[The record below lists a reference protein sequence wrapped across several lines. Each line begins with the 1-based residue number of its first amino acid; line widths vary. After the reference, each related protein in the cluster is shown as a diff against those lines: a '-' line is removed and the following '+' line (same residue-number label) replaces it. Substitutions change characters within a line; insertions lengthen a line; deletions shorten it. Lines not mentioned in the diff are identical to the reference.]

1 VMVALTVFWIWP
13 SLLVL
18 SLLLAPPAVV
28 FFGWGPNRRW
38 LLDRKESEIRGAIR
52 FGSSVGKWI
61 VGVSG
66 VGFALCFTLVISGY
80 TGLEGAGDH
89 YCEASYIAADAMSA
103 GLEFLRPFALM
114 AMLGFAVMFMPEL
127 SRLYCWLMSDLNQS
141 DATKIKAQ
149 RVLFGVQMFLMIF
162 ALWGIALM
170 LFYLSYSYELTQKG
184 VYRDM
189 KRISDHC
196 AERI

>member
-1 VMVALTVFWIWP
+1 
-13 SLLVL
+13 
-18 SLLLAPPAVV
+18 
-28 FFGWGPNRRW
+28 
-38 LLDRKESEIRGAIR
+38 
-52 FGSSVGKWI
+52 
-61 VGVSG
+61 
-66 VGFALCFTLVISGY
+66 
-80 TGLEGAGDH
+80 
-89 YCEASYIAADAMSA
+89 
-103 GLEFLRPFALM
+103 M